1 MNDTQNLI
9 IPFCIYHYI
18 DSNTKTYMG
27 YIDKSLKT
35 KLKDGVETYIC
46 PRMPKTFNGW
56 FNAGYFYAVVP
67 TFRPV
72 PTGMRIFCAKINR
85 AAPYG
90 ISDIHAMYDPFNIK
104 DDCIYFS
111 TYNQPTPNTEPLY
124 FHKIG
129 HNIFPSFDP
138 LPPYK
143 SKNWT
148 QTDISPIYVMT
159 AKTVGDLYQVLSNPS
174 NTSTNKKVI
183 FKCVNTKCIP
193 FVKNIKDMYSF
204 HNNKIMDF
212 QECQTT
218 CDKLDMVPS
227 NSLEDN
233 IDDLNIHDLVAY
245 QKSSQKRLA
254 NIIKFLFIS
263 IIFLIIVILVYNKKY
278 IIKSL

>member
-148 QTDISPIYVMT
+148 QSDISPIYVMT

-174 NTSTNKKVI
+174 NTSKNKKVD

-193 FVKNIKDMYSF
+193 FVNNIKDMYSF